1 MDSQPE
7 LTVVIPALDAADE
20 IAGQLDALAAQEWDE
35 PWEVVVADNGSTDG
49 TRAVVE
55 RYAGR
60 LPGLRVVDA
69 SEPAGQAHALN
80 SGVESAGAE
89 AVAFCDTDDEA
100 APGWVAAMGE
110 ALSATSWSPAS
121 RTPRSSTSRGS
132 RGRGRARFSTSACA
146 RTGPA
151 SSSHSCRTLL
161 HYRYP
166 ERVAQRLPPGPDLR
180 RADGA
185 RPAALRGPGRA
196 PAGPAAV
203 APAWLEARPR
213 LRLL

>member
-80 SGVESAGAE
+80 AGVESACAE
-89 AVAFCDTDDEA
+89 AVASATRTTRWR
-100 APGWVAAMGE
+100 PGWVAAI
-110 ALSATSWSPAS
+110 
-121 RTPRSSTSRGS
+121 
-132 RGRGRARFSTSACA
+132 GR
-146 RTGPA
+146 
-151 SSSHSCRTLL
+151 
-161 HYRYP
+161 
-166 ERVAQRLPPGPDLR
+166 
-180 RADGA
+180 
-185 RPAALRGPGRA
+185 
-196 PAGPAAV
+196 
-203 APAWLEARPR
+203 
-213 LRLL
+213 